1 MAQIHHPKATPK
13 RPLGEPTRGKTAR
26 NRLRRVDNFL
36 AMYDPRLI
44 RRNDGEFAQAWF
56 VDLGYGSEPWTALES
71 AERLRKL
78 NPRLPVLGVEIDP
91 ERVAAAQPYA
101 DALTQFRLGG
111 FNVPLQSLATGRVET
126 ARAIRAFNVLRQY
139 NETAVADAWAQMM
152 KCLLPGGLL
161 IEGTSDPLG
170 RIWVANVLRKGERE
184 LGSRGDRE
192 SSTTNDH
199 LPPATCHLLVFSSNF
214 RTGFDP
220 GEFQERLP
228 KNLIH
233 HMVEGEW
240 IFDFFAAWKRAA
252 AATTAYKTFGLRQW
266 FAAAALQLAEQG
278 YVVDTRRKWI
288 ANGYLLLSLTP

>member
-13 RPLGEPTRGKTAR
+13 RPIGEPTRGKTAR

-36 AMYDPRLI
+36 AMYDPGLI
-44 RRNDGEFAQAWF
+44 RRNDGEFAHAWF
-56 VDLGYGSEPWTALES
+56 VDLGYGAEPWTALES

-78 NPRLPVLGVEIDP
+78 NPRLPVMGVEIAP

-111 FNVPLQSLATGRVET
+111 FNVPLQPRTTGEMEQVRV
-126 ARAIRAFNVLRQY
+126 IRAFNVLRQY
-139 NETAVADAWAQMM
+139 NEAAVADAWAQMM

-170 RIWVANVLRKGERE
+170 RIWVANVLRKGEGEVASDEWRIAN
-184 LGSRGDRE
+184 SH
-192 SSTTNDH
+192 S
-199 LPPATCHLLVFSSNF
+199 LVFSTNF

-220 GEFQERLP
+220 SEFQERLP

-233 HMVEGEW
+233 HVVEGEW
-240 IFDFFAAWKRAA
+240 IFDFFAAWKRAV

-266 FAAAALQLAEQG
+266 FAASVLQLAEQG
-278 YVVDTRRKWI
+278 YAVDIRRKWI
-288 ANGYLLLSLTP
+288 TNGYLLLSFAPA